1 MPHPRRR
8 WQRESPVEPQC
19 PTVLQTR
26 LPKIRQDVVPLS
38 LDSWRPERDLRPERE
53 RSATSAGGGS
63 TPTTTVDVTG
73 VRNDLLALA
82 NAERQYWASNAKY
95 ASLDELQ
102 SGGGTHAPARQ
113 NYSYSVEA
121 GETTFKVIA
130 TYSGPDPKAPKRI
143 AIDETMTITSN

>member
-1 MPHPRRR
+1 MGRAFGFIA
-8 WQRESPVEPQC
+8 
-19 PTVLQTR
+19 L
-26 LPKIRQDVVPLS
+26 IVVVGIGAYLYTKQM
-38 LDSWRPERDLRPERE
+38 E
-53 RSATSAGGGS
+53 SATSVGGGA

-102 SGGGTHAPARQ
+102 SGGGVHVPARQ

-121 GETTFKVIA
+121 GETNFKIIA

-143 AIDETMTITSN
+143 AIDETMAITNN

>member
-1 MPHPRRR
+1 MGRAFGFIA
-8 WQRESPVEPQC
+8 
-19 PTVLQTR
+19 L
-26 LPKIRQDVVPLS
+26 IVVVGIGAYLYTKQI
-38 LDSWRPERDLRPERE
+38 E
-53 RSATSAGGGS
+53 SATSAGGGS

-121 GETTFKVIA
+121 GETTFKVVA